1 MRPWHIHT
9 QWDIN
14 LVVIL
19 ATEMDY
25 GQYANSICSLYKIL
39 VYSRHREYVCQQL
52 MLRTKFIVQNCRCV
66 ALL

>member
-1 MRPWHIHT
+1 MRPWHTYT

-25 GQYANSICSLYKIL
+25 GQYADSISSLYKIL
-39 VYSRHREYVCQQL
+39 VYSQHREYVCS
-52 MLRTKFIVQNCRCV
+52 N
-66 ALL
+66 

>member
-19 ATEMDY
+19 ATEMDC
-25 GQYANSICSLYKIL
+25 GQYANSICSLY
-39 VYSRHREYVCQQL
+39 
-52 MLRTKFIVQNCRCV
+52 
-66 ALL
+66 